1 MINLPDQ
8 KRKKRILIISG
19 EAWRDESN
27 GGNVLSNIFTPM
39 KDKFEFAQIYT
50 NPAMP
55 NNSICERYFHISE
68 SQLIGSF
75 ITRKS
80 FGETINRESID
91 KNKVENIQFSSRISF
106 VKKYLPN
113 IGIFGQNLIW
123 KYSKWKSN
131 ELKTFIKVFN
141 PDIIF
146 APMYYGLFLHR
157 IDRYVAEITGKK
169 IISYVSDDH
178 LTYKHFSFSPI
189 FWLNRFILRQKVI
202 KTANYYS
209 LLYTMTKEQLE
220 EYQTVLNVPMK
231 ILTKSG
237 NFDRNPDFKEKYVF
251 PIKLIY
257 AGNLIYNRYKT
268 LAKLVKVIEKINQ
281 DKVYFQLDIY
291 TQTPITKEFK
301 KLLHDG
307 RNSLLNGKISFEELK
322 GKYKEYDI
330 LLHVESLDL
339 KQRLLTRISFSTKIV
354 DLLHSGRTVM
364 AICWDQS
371 SPFKYLKRE
380 EAAICI
386 SSLSDIEAELY
397 RIKNDT
403 SLLRLYAMKAW
414 DCGRRNHSEKNI
426 SKMVNDDFLKYG
438 LS

>member
-1 MINLPDQ
+1 MKNIPDQ

-27 GGNVLSNIFTPM
+27 GGNVLSNIFAPLT
-39 KDKFEFAQIYT
+39 DEFEFAQIYT

-68 SQLIGSF
+68 SQLIRSF

-80 FGETINRESID
+80 FGETINRETID
-91 KNKVENIQFSSRISF
+91 ENKVENIQFSSRISF

-131 ELKTFIKVFN
+131 ELKNFITDFN

-157 IDRYVAEITGKK
+157 IDRYVVEITGKK

-189 FWLNRFILRQKVI
+189 FWLNRFILRQNVI
-202 KTANYYS
+202 KTAKYYS

-220 EYQTVLNVPMK
+220 EYQPVLNVPMK

-237 NFDRNPDFKEKYVF
+237 NFDKEPEFKEKYVF

-257 AGNLIYNRYKT
+257 AGNLIYNRYNT

-281 DKVYFQLDIY
+281 DKIYFQLDIY
-291 TQTPITKEFK
+291 TQTPITKELK
-301 KLLHDG
+301 EMLHDG
-307 RNSLLNGKISFEELK
+307 RNSYLNGKISSEELK
-322 GKYKEYDI
+322 EKYTKSDI
-330 LLHVESLDL
+330 LLHVESFDI
-339 KQRLLTRISFSTKIV
+339 KQKLLTRISFSTKIV
-354 DLLHSGRTVM
+354 DLLHSGRAVM

-371 SPFKYLKRE
+371 SPYKYLSRE
-380 EAAICI
+380 DAAICI
-386 SSLSDIEAELY
+386 SDLSDIESELL
-397 RIKNDT
+397 RIKNNPQ
-403 SLLRLYAMKAW
+403 LLREYAEKAW
-414 DCGRRNHSEKNI
+414 KCGDKNHNQIETTNMIK
-426 SKMVNDDFLKYG
+426 KDFLS
-438 LS
+438 LM